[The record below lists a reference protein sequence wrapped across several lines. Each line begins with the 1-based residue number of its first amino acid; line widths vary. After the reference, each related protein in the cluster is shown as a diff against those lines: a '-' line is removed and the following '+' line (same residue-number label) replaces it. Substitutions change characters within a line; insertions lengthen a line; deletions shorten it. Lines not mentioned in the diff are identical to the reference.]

1 MVERSPE
8 KSGQNIRPSVGHP
21 IEAGPS
27 LAAQFQHRNAHDHAA
42 LSKWVTKRRAT
53 RGSEG
58 SQPRSALTP

>member
-1 MVERSPE
+1 MTRVLLIGRQSVIRS
-8 KSGQNIRPSVGHP
+8 KAS
-21 IEAGPS
+21 PS
-27 LAAQFQHRNAHDHAA
+27 LAAQFPHRNAHDHAA